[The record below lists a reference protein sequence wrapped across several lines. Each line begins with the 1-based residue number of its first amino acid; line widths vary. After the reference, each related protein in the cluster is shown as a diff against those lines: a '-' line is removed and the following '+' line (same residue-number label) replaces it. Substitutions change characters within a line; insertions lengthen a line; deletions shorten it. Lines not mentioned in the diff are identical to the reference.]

1 MWQYTADLKVRPTC
15 GSRSAGLKRALHVT
29 RRPGLADLE
38 VPYMSLYKADL
49 KVRRNI
55 LSANDGVWHM

>member
-1 MWQYTADLKVRPTC
+1 MWLAIGASKTRPTC
-15 GSRSAGLKRALHVT
+15 DSPAGIGGPKG
-29 RRPGLADLE
+29 P
-38 VPYMSLYKADL
+38 PYISLYKADL